1 MAGAALWQYESDKE
15 NVWKDMPAEYSE
27 LHEDAY
33 QGRHRSFDYT
43 VTYKRGTKYYYYW
56 IDLENFIQ
64 TNFSRQKD
72 RRLRRLAV
80 THEAPLPQEPHEAP
94 LPITN

>member
-15 NVWKDMPAEYSE
+15 NVWTDMPADYSQ

-33 QGRHRSFDYT
+33 QEGLHTFHYT
-43 VTYKRGTKYYYYW
+43 VYYKGGTKYYYYW
-56 IDLENFIQ
+56 IDLDNFVQ
-64 TNFSRQKD
+64 VNCSRQKT
-72 RRLRRLAV
+72 RRLRRLTV

-94 LPITN
+94 LRITN